1 MRFIKIINIAASCA
15 LLFTSCVEQG
25 QHGAE
30 GYLDLSVTCDKAV
43 QIVPV
48 SKAGEQPQTIGLT
61 VYDTKDNIVH
71 QWDDASQLTEPVQMN
86 TGRYRAVATSGEDL
100 GPAVF
105 DSPFYRGEKDFTIKA
120 NVITTAD
127 LVCRL
132 ASVKVTAEISSE
144 IQENFDYSLTV
155 SNGVGELVFD
165 GQNLQREGYF
175 SVTQS
180 LQWTLELINASNEK
194 FVFTDTYND
203 VTASQH
209 YKLAFSIAEDDNGPL
224 GASDIRILVDDSL
237 NPPKY
242 HDVVVVIDKS
252 APSVSGPDQINRY
265 MADITSGALIEL
277 NSGLPYTMIRLAH
290 DNQAL
295 TEAGVPAEV
304 DIMTMTDFSSLE
316 QAGIH
321 VAILDQSGNAEQSV
335 SPATKIVKFDFTS
348 LANKLGIG
356 NYALR
361 LTSANETGKEAVK
374 DVNINVLSSMG
385 QLILNPWA
393 KFVYFKGFWLSD
405 NMPQLLSVQYRKSG
419 AAQWNDMDASLL
431 LVDESTKKVSGFICG
446 LSDLSS
452 YELRLV
458 ASTETGAVTS
468 CQTEQ
473 AYKLYNMSFD
483 DWCDENGGA
492 PYASNADPKI
502 WDTANGGT
510 KIMSLYPTTQ
520 EKNDVISGSA
530 VRMESAYG
538 SLMGVS
544 KFAAGN
550 IYTGKFKE
558 VSVSPMGAILDWGV
572 PIYGRPLG
580 LKGHYKYAPVPI
592 NHVGSG
598 YEKYK
603 GESDRCQ
610 IQAALFDWTAPF
622 EVNSG
627 YNQFVEFGKSN
638 KTVMAHNEIVD
649 YSTDGKWVS
658 FTMYI
663 AYRNITT
670 RPSYVI
676 VSACASR
683 FGDYFTGGEGSV
695 MLVDEFEFV
704 YDPMELNETDRNAF
718 FAMFK

>member
-165 GQNLQREGYF
+165 GQNIQREGYF

-180 LQWTLELINASNEK
+180 LQWTLELINASNER
-194 FVFTDTYND
+194 FIFTETYEN
-203 VTASQH
+203 VSASQH
-209 YKLAFSIAEDDNGPL
+209 YKLNFSIAPDDSGPM

-242 HDVVVVIDKS
+242 HDVLIVIDKS
-252 APSVSGPDQINRY
+252 APSVSGSDQISRY
-265 MADITSGALIEL
+265 MADTTTGEVIEL
-277 NSGLPYTMIRLAH
+277 NSSLPFTKITLTH

-295 TEAGVPAEV
+295 SAAGIPTET

-321 VAILDQSGNAEQSV
+321 VDILDQSGNAEQSV

-348 LANKLGIG
+348 LTNRLGIG

-374 DVNINVLSSMG
+374 DININVLASMG
-385 QLILNPWA
+385 QLILDPWA
-393 KFVYFKGFWLSD
+393 KFVYFKGFWLSEST
-405 NMPQLLSVQYRKSG
+405 PQMLSVQYRKTG
-419 AAQWNDMDASLL
+419 TAQWSDMDASLL
-431 LVDESTKKVSGFICG
+431 RVDESTKKVTGFVCG
-446 LSDLSS
+446 LSASSS

-458 ASTETGAVTS
+458 ASTEAGAAVS

-473 AYKLYNMSFD
+473 AYQLYNMSFD
-483 DWCDENGGA
+483 DWCDDNGGA
-492 PYASNADPKI
+492 PYASNANPKI

-510 KIMSLYPTTQ
+510 KSMSLYPTTQ
-520 EKNDVISGSA
+520 EKTDVISGSA

-538 SLMGVS
+538 SLMGIG

-550 IYTGKFKE
+550 IYTGEFKE

-580 LKGHYKYAPVPI
+580 LKGYYKYAPVAI
-592 NHVGSG
+592 DYVDKAYDYLLGQ
-598 YEKYK
+598 
-603 GESDRCQ
+603 SDICQ
-610 IQAALFDWTAPF
+610 IQAALFDWTSSF
-622 EVNSG
+622 EVNTG
-627 YNQFVEFGKSN
+627 KNQFIEFGKSN
-638 KTVMAHNEIVD
+638 KTVLAHNEI
-649 YSTDGKWVS
+649 TDVTTNGKWVP

-663 AYRNITT
+663 SYRNIKT

-683 FGDYFTGGEGSV
+683 YGDYFTGGKGSV
-695 MLVDEFEFV
+695 MWVDQFEFV